1 MKNKKA
7 LIFGVSGQDGA
18 YLSNLL
24 LKKNYIVHGITRS
37 KKYKNLINLNE
48 IGVLK
53 KIYLK
58 EFKKLNRVKINNL
71 ISKISP
77 DEIYYLSG
85 QSSVELSFKEP
96 VSTYIS
102 NNLVLF
108 NILEYCRIYNKKIK
122 IYNSASSECFGNNKK
137 IFCNEKTPFNPI
149 SPYGKAKSFGF
160 WLIKYYRENFL
171 IKASNGILFNHESPL
186 RKKQFVT
193 QKITEYARKF
203 NKKKSKKLLIGNSK
217 VHRDWGWAN
226 DYVNIIY
233 KINKNKHNDDYVI
246 GSGKHNSLLS
256 FIKIVFREKN
266 IPIKMLKETK
276 KFKRPNEIMKICSD
290 NSKIKREFNWKPKH
304 NLKKI
309 ALKLINKELF

>member
-1 MKNKKA
+1 MKNKRA

-24 LKKNYIVHGITRS
+24 LKKNYIVHGVTRS
-37 KKYKNLINLNE
+37 KKYKNLTNLNE

-58 EFKKLNRVKINNL
+58 EFKELNKVKINNL

-108 NILEYCRIYNKKIK
+108 HILEYCRIYNKKIK
-122 IYNSASSECFGNNKK
+122 IYNSASSECVGNNKK
-137 IFCNEKTPFNPI
+137 IFCTEKTPFNPI

-160 WLIKYYRENFL
+160 WLIKY
-171 IKASNGILFNHESPL
+171 
-186 RKKQFVT
+186 
-193 QKITEYARKF
+193 
-203 NKKKSKKLLIGNSK
+203 
-217 VHRDWGWAN
+217 
-226 DYVNIIY
+226 
-233 KINKNKHNDDYVI
+233 
-246 GSGKHNSLLS
+246 
-256 FIKIVFREKN
+256 
-266 IPIKMLKETK
+266 
-276 KFKRPNEIMKICSD
+276 
-290 NSKIKREFNWKPKH
+290 
-304 NLKKI
+304 
-309 ALKLINKELF
+309 